1 VAISSKLSWSGEAFG
16 LSIRSAIPLPG
27 LVRGMQPAGARP
39 LMIGVAKFDSL
50 SVDRGVRVVE
60 WRQESGQ
67 IMLAIDHDED
77 AYWIDVLGTGAFKL
91 SSDGRRVTC
100 APPVAGAS
108 RSWLKYL
115 TGQVLPFAAL
125 LQGLE
130 VFHAS
135 GVELDGGVTTFAAA
149 SGLGKSTLALNMHL
163 AGAGFVT
170 DDVVAVE
177 LRDDTALVHPGLAS
191 VKLRRTAADLV
202 DCGGLGSPASS
213 DALELRYVLD
223 AVRDPLPLTT
233 FCVLDQSPDGAL
245 SVEGVADPGRWLLA
259 STFNFVVDTP
269 ERLARQLDVCAAIA
283 RDARVL
289 RVFVP
294 DRPDADV
301 AARLRAS
308 LTQAAAVAS

>member
-1 VAISSKLSWSGEAFG
+1 
-16 LSIRSAIPLPG
+16 
-27 LVRGMQPAGARP
+27 
-39 LMIGVAKFDSL
+39 
-50 SVDRGVRVVE
+50 
-60 WRQESGQ
+60 
-67 IMLAIDHDED
+67 
-77 AYWIDVLGTGAFKL
+77 
-91 SSDGRRVTC
+91 
-100 APPVAGAS
+100 
-108 RSWLKYL
+108 
-115 TGQVLPFAAL
+115 
-125 LQGLE
+125 
-130 VFHAS
+130 
-135 GVELDGGVTTFAAA
+135 
-149 SGLGKSTLALNMHL
+149 MHL

-177 LRDDTALVHPGLAS
+177 LRDGAAVAHPGLAS

-202 DCGGLGSPASS
+202 DCRGLGSPASS

-233 FCVLDQSPDGAL
+233 FCVLDQSPDGSL

-294 DRPDADV
+294 DRPDADL

-308 LTQAAAVAS
+308 LAQAAVVAS